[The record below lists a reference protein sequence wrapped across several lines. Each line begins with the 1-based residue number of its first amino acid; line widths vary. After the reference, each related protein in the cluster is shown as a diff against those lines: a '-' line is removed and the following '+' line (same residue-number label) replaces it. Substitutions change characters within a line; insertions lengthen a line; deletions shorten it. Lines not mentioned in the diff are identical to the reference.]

1 MVSRAIIDVLCGQVL
16 LTHRSFLELGLQLY
30 VELLHFLPEV
40 FIVVVFPLSR
50 QRILFS
56 LLFRFVLP
64 HSIEVFHPF
73 GLLCIMLL
81 FSLLQS
87 FDLVIEFAHVLLPI
101 DMVLGHPMQIL
112 ERALLHLR
120 SLRHVVK
127 DCHVQHLSI
136 LI

>member
-56 LLFRFVLP
+56 FLFRFVLP

-73 GLLCIMLL
+73 GLLRIMLL
-81 FSLLQS
+81 FSL
-87 FDLVIEFAHVLLPI
+87 LLPI

-127 DCHVQHLSI
+127 DCHVQHLSV